1 MLGNKDPIL
10 KDMKDLEKTV
20 QMYKD
25 AFPDNPVF
33 SSIGKKKEKT
43 KKQD

>member
-1 MLGNKDPIL
+1 MLEKKDPIV
-10 KDMKDLEKTV
+10 KDMKDLEKTL

-33 SSIGKKKEKT
+33 SSTGKKKEKA
-43 KKQD
+43 KK